1 MTNSKRNIEVTLT
14 NLNTAAI
21 RESQISQTRRRYM
34 LYKELADV
42 ASHFNRDDLDIDG
55 ILQSFCL
62 RHFAD
67 IRFLA
72 SFLFQIEQDGTLH
85 IRGFFG
91 ADPQEIGI
99 VGSSLSIF
107 DDHLAAESIRSDAM
121 ICSEFS
127 SSKRPRKKST
137 MIAWPVQENARTLG
151 SLVAIT
157 DAECAKSEEV
167 TEFIDALA
175 MLLNTAIA
183 KRMEPMKALNGAS
196 HGHVKQGDVAL
207 RRSLTPHPEAL
218 TERQIVILK
227 LISEGRT
234 NLDIADALGYSESLI
249 RQETIR
255 IYAHL
260 GCNGRHEAAKIYRSQ
275 YEEEIQEQFEANKV
289 RINILT
295 DH

>member
-1 MTNSKRNIEVTLT
+1 
-14 NLNTAAI
+14 
-21 RESQISQTRRRYM
+21 M
-34 LYKELADV
+34 LYRELADI
-42 ASHFNRDDLDIDG
+42 ASHFNRDDLDIDE

-62 RHFAD
+62 RRFAD

-72 SFLFQIEQDGTLH
+72 TFLFQIEQDGTLH

-99 VGSSLSIF
+99 VGSSMSIF
-107 DDHLAAESIRSDAM
+107 DDHPAAESIRSDSTV
-121 ICSEFS
+121 CTEFS
-127 SSKRPRKKST
+127 GSKKSQRKST

-151 SLVAIT
+151 SLVSIT
-157 DAECAKSEEV
+157 DADCAKSDEV
-167 TEFIDALA
+167 TEFIDALV

-183 KRMEPMKALNGAS
+183 KRLEPMKTTKGVSNGHA
-196 HGHVKQGDVAL
+196 KQGDIAL
-207 RRSLTPHPEAL
+207 RRTLTPHPEEL

-227 LISEGRT
+227 LLSEGRT

-275 YEEEIQEQFEANKV
+275 YEEVIQEQIEANKV

>member
-1 MTNSKRNIEVTLT
+1 
-14 NLNTAAI
+14 
-21 RESQISQTRRRYM
+21 M
-34 LYKELADV
+34 LYKELAEI
-42 ASHFNRDDLDIDG
+42 ASYVNRDDLDIDG

-62 RHFAD
+62 RRFAN

-85 IRGFFG
+85 IKSFFG
-91 ADPQEIGI
+91 ADPKEIGLSS
-99 VGSSLSIF
+99 SSLSIF
-107 DDHLAAESIRSDAM
+107 DDHPAAESIRSDSK
-121 ICSEFS
+121 ICSDAFGS
-127 SSKRPRKKST
+127 QKSKIKSA

-151 SLVAIT
+151 SLVTIT
-157 DAECAKSEEV
+157 DSHCKESDESG
-167 TEFIDALA
+167 EFLDALA
-175 MLLNTAIA
+175 ILLNTAIA
-183 KRMEPMKALNGAS
+183 KRMEPMRSNNGLS
-196 HGHVKQGDVAL
+196 NGHSKEKNPSL

-218 TERQIVILK
+218 TERQVVILK
-227 LISEGRT
+227 LLSEGRT

-260 GCNGRHEAAKIYRSQ
+260 GCNGRHEAATIYRSQ
-275 YEEEIQEQFEANKV
+275 YEDEIQEQLEANKV